1 MKSKS
6 LSFPFLIWAVI
17 FIIIPMIFIIA
28 FAFTDDNFNFTFE
41 NFNNLN
47 RYLPVF
53 LRSLKLSIISTVIC
67 LALGYPVGYII
78 SKMSPKV
85 QNVFVLLTMLPMW
98 MNFLLRTYSWIKILN
113 TESGVL
119 NTVLT
124 GLNLPTID
132 IMDTQFAIVLG
143 MIYNF
148 LPFMILPIYSVLTKM
163 DEKVIEAA
171 KDLGANNVQV
181 FFKVVLPLSI
191 PGIITGLT
199 MVFVPA
205 ISTFIISKL
214 LGGGGA
220 NMLIGDLIDM
230 QFLGNAYNPHLG
242 SAISLILMVFILIS
256 IGVMRKFDSDE
267 AGGIM

>member
-6 LSFPFLIWAVI
+6 LSVPFLIWSVI
-17 FIIIPMIFIIA
+17 FIIVPMLFILA
-28 FAFTDDNFNFTFE
+28 FAFTDDNFKFTLE
-41 NFNNLN
+41 NFSHLNN
-47 RYLPVF
+47 YIPVF
-53 LRSLKLSIISTVIC
+53 LRSLKLSLISTAIC
-67 LALGYPVGYII
+67 LFLGYPVGYII
-78 SKMSPKV
+78 SKMKPKV
-85 QNVFVLLTMLPMW
+85 QNIFVLLTMLPMW

-119 NTVLT
+119 NTVLSA
-124 GLNLPTID
+124 LHLPTIN

-148 LPFMILPIYSVLTKM
+148 LPFMILPIYSVLAKM
-163 DEKVIEAA
+163 DTKVIEAA
-171 KDLGANNVQV
+171 MDLGANKKQV
-181 FFKVVLPLSI
+181 FFKVVFPLSI
-191 PGIITGLT
+191 PGIMTGLT

-242 SAISLILMVFILIS
+242 SAISLILMIFILIS
-256 IGVMRKFDSDE
+256 MGIMRKFDSDE
-267 AGGIM
+267 TGGIM